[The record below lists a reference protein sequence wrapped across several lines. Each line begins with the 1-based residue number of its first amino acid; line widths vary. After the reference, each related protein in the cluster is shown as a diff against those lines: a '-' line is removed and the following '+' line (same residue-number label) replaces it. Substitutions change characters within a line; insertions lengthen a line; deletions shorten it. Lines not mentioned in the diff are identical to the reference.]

1 MARLGPWRTRPGPIF
16 EAPSATLDERFFTS
30 QDIIQ
35 QQQVCKHDAWR
46 CLECH
51 RRRCKPSGVHPQ
63 DSRYRSN
70 VLERLIRS
78 RSDSRDSLPVC
89 SSRRFLRS
97 LLLGA
102 RLIKRR
108 TKLRL
113 DLVLAESWTVACSRD
128 DLREPHL
135 SKTGS
140 GASTISCFLILQNRV
155 EKRYCSPLLSN
166 SGRWR

>member
-1 MARLGPWRTRPGPIF
+1 M
-16 EAPSATLDERFFTS
+16 SVFTS
-30 QDIIQ
+30 QNIIQ
-35 QQQVCKHDAWR
+35 RRLACNHDARW

-51 RRRCKPSGVHPQ
+51 RCRRKPSGVHPQ
-63 DSRYRSN
+63 GLRYRSN
-70 VLERLIRS
+70 VLERLISS

-97 LLLGA
+97 LWLGA

-128 DLREPHL
+128 DRREPHL

-166 SGRWR
+166 NGRWR